1 MAIRYSAHRTPK
13 TPYEQSTAPQSS
25 KISPHNISP
34 QSPSSDQSPYNSTTI
49 PVHSSDSTTYT
60 VSKSPPIYTISPT
73 PHSKST
79 SNAPPIYTVS
89 KSPPIYTISPTPH
102 SKSPPKSPHS
112 TSNAPKRRSKYMHEP
127 FGSYNND
134 ELDAALGAYNNDEFK
149 YDCIHCNI
157 AAELPSNVNT
167 TCLFCGEN
175 RPDCGQV
182 ASEDLGHQIE
192 EAQLG
197 DLARC
202 GKMAITK
209 DDTIILNGNY
219 GMEHKDDINEANEN
233 IHSQIKAT
241 DTTYEKEKLEERLG
255 KLSGGSNEV
264 EVNDVWYWCC
274 SLD

>member
-49 PVHSSDSTTYT
+49 PVHSSDSTTPAQST
-60 VSKSPPIYTISPT
+60 VSPAQSTISAT
-73 PHSKST
+73 TSNGISYTSEFHIHST
-79 SNAPPIYTVS
+79 SNAPAESTVS

-112 TSNAPKRRSKYMHEP
+112 TSNAPKRRSKHMHQP
-127 FGSYNND
+127 F
-134 ELDAALGAYNNDEFK
+134 GAYNNDEFDAVSGFGYNACDCGDCSACFFK
-149 YDCIHCNI
+149 YGCIHCNI

-209 DDTIILNGNY
+209 DDTIILNGM
-219 GMEHKDDINEANEN
+219 GHKDDI
-233 IHSQIKAT
+233 H
-241 DTTYEKEKLEERLG
+241 ERLG
-255 KLSGGSNEV
+255 NLSGGSSEV
-264 EVNDVWYWCC
+264 EVNDR
-274 SLD
+274 